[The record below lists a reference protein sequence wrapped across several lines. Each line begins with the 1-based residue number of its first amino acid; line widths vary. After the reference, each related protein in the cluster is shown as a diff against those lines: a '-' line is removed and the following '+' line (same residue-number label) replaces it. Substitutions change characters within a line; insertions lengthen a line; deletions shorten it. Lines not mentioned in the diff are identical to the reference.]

1 VTFQLRSAYAPSGDQ
16 PRAIE
21 ALLSGLQAG
30 HNAQTLLGVTGS
42 GKTFTIANVI
52 DRYQVP
58 TLVIAHNKTLAAQLC
73 NELREFFPDNAVEYF
88 VSYYDYYRPE
98 AYIPQSDTYV
108 EKTASINAEIDRLRH
123 SATRSLFERR
133 DVIIVASVSCI
144 YGLGTPTEYLRA
156 SIPLETGQII
166 DFKKLLYALTEIQ
179 YQRNDYE
186 FERGSFRVRGEILEI
201 ALPYDEHLLRIE
213 FFDQEIERISEVD
226 PASGKRLKELR
237 RVRLYPA
244 RHFVMPP
251 EELERAARDIESELE
266 QQLRFLEG
274 EQRLLEAQRLK
285 QRTTYDLEMLREVGY
300 CNGIENYSRQLE
312 GRAAGSPPSTLIDYF
327 PADFLTVI
335 DESHVTLPQLRG
347 MYEGDRS
354 RKQTLVDHGFRLPSA
369 LDNRPLKFDELW
381 GRLKQRIFV
390 SATPA
395 DFELAHSAQVV
406 EQIVRPTGLLDPE
419 IEVRPL
425 EHQVDDLIAEIQACV
440 ARRERVLATTLTK
453 RMAEDLCGYLSE
465 LQIQVKYLHS
475 DIDAIERVEIL
486 SDLRAG
492 KFDVLIGVNLLR
504 EGLDLPEVS
513 LVAIL
518 DADKEGFLRS
528 HRALIQTIGRAA
540 RHLHGRVIL
549 YGDRYTEAME
559 LAVGETQRRRERQQA
574 YNREHG
580 IEPQAIVKG
589 LHNPLLEKL
598 RGGGKPPVEQPLLPQ
613 IPQTGRL
620 EDLLVRLEQEMRAAA
635 EMLDFERAV
644 VLRDQLRELQQLHKM
659 GQR

>member
-1 VTFQLRSAYAPSGDQ
+1 MTFQLRSAYAPSGDQ